1 MDIKRQS
8 LVEYE
13 TRSLKDYINIIRTHL
28 VKVIL
33 IALFILAL
41 SVIYAVTAKDI
52 FIATTV
58 LKITPPEGN
67 ILEAPLMGDLGIGD
81 SKADRFIANEI
92 ETMKNITI
100 REEVAKKIV
109 ESYKVMNH
117 NEKFSL
123 IVDNGDY
130 FEESR
135 DSIKPASSIAAL
147 LETGVVIKQKE
158 GLDFIEISAE
168 SPSPTEAAL
177 IVNSYAN
184 VYRNFN
190 LLDNRKQVSAVKDFL
205 KIQKE
210 QKYQE
215 LLQIEDK
222 YKEYQM
228 KGKALVLNEQATSL
242 ISSIAQLE
250 AQKNSVAIEMSISKK
265 ALAQYTAELEKRDLS
280 VSKYL
285 ESKAGEPY
293 LEILQR
299 QIAELEAKRDLAMSN
314 SSPQSNALIEKYNN
328 ELSSLKEKLRLRT
341 EEYRKSIMTASPEEI
356 RGLSQQIFEEDVKYK
371 SLAASYEQINKQLQA
386 YEKRFN
392 NLPKSSLGLARIERS
407 RMAAEKIY
415 TQLEEKYQEALLNEQ
430 AITGNVM
437 ILSYARE
444 PNRPAKPNR
453 RLIIIAGLFFGL
465 VFGVGYALVA
475 NYFDKTVKTPEDIED
490 LHINLLGWI
499 PQIDEFGSNGKFSEF
514 FIANNMNTISSDSFK
529 FLRTTMSY
537 SQNEGIAKVVLITSS
552 APSEGKSVIASNLA
566 GSYAIAKKKTLL
578 IDCDLRKPR
587 VHTIFNK
594 KRVPGL
600 VDYLYGKAT
609 YEDIISL
616 TEVKGLS
623 IIPVGTIPQNPTE
636 FLDSSGMKSFLNRV
650 KQEFEVVIIDS
661 PPLTTLADAV
671 ILSRL
676 VEETILVA
684 SSNITD
690 SELLE
695 KSVEQLKRIEG
706 STFKGVVL
714 NKFNLKKSYGSYYYK
729 YASHY
734 AREAESSN
742 SSKRRKVKKDEI

>member
-1 MDIKRQS
+1 MDVKRQN

-13 TRSLKDYINIIRTHL
+13 TRSIKDYINIVRSHL
-28 VKVIL
+28 LKVIL
-33 IALFILAL
+33 ITISILAL
-41 SVIYAVTAKDI
+41 SVVYAVTAKDI
-52 FIATTV
+52 FRASTI

-67 ILEAPLMGDLGIGD
+67 ILQAPLMGDLGLGD
-81 SKADRFIANEI
+81 RGADRFIANEI

-100 REEVAKKIV
+100 REQVAKKIK
-109 ESYKVMNH
+109 ESFKVMDHKEN
-117 NEKFSL
+117 FSL
-123 IVDNGDY
+123 ILDSGDY
-130 FEESR
+130 FDDAG
-135 DSIKPASSIAAL
+135 DSLKSTKAL
-147 LETGVVIKQKE
+147 ANLLMQRVDIKQKE
-158 GLDFIEISAE
+158 GLDFIEVTAE
-168 SPSPTEAAL
+168 SPSPYEAAL

-184 VYRNFN
+184 VYRKFN
-190 LLDNRKQVSAVKDFL
+190 LMDNRKQVSAIKDFL

-210 QKYQE
+210 EKYKE
-215 LLQIEDK
+215 LLQIEDQ

-228 KGKALVLNEQATSL
+228 KGKALVLDQQATSL
-242 ISSIAQLE
+242 IETIAQLE
-250 AQKNSVAIEMSISKK
+250 AQKNNLSIEMAVSKK
-265 ALAQYTAELEKRDLS
+265 ALDQYTAELEKKDLS

-293 LEILQR
+293 LEILQQ
-299 QIAELEAKRDLAMSN
+299 QIAELEANRDLAL
-314 SSPQSNALIEKYNN
+314 SSKSKQSREAIVEKYNVEIRN
-328 ELSSLKEKLRLRT
+328 LKEKLNKRT
-341 EEYRKSIMTASPEEI
+341 QEYRNSILTASPEEI
-356 RGLSQQIFEEDVKYK
+356 RGLSQQIFEEDVKHK
-371 SLAASYEQINKQLQA
+371 SLSASYDQIVKQLKT
-386 YEKRFN
+386 YEKRFDK
-392 NLPKSSLGLARIERS
+392 LPKASIGLARLERS
-407 RMAAEKIY
+407 RLAAEKIY

-430 AITGNVM
+430 ATTGNVL
-437 ILSYARE
+437 ILSTARE
-444 PNRPAKPNR
+444 PDKPAKPNR
-453 RLIIIAGLFFGL
+453 KLIIVLGLFLGL
-465 VFGVGYALVA
+465 VFGVGYAIVA

-490 LHINLLGWI
+490 MHINLLGWI

-514 FIANNMNTISSDSFK
+514 FIANNMNTISSDAFK
-529 FLRTTMSY
+529 FLRTTMNY
-537 SQNEGIAKVVLITSS
+537 SQTEGVAKVLLITSS
-552 APSEGKSVIASNLA
+552 APSEGKSVISSNLA

-609 YEDIISL
+609 YEDITSL

-650 KQEFEVVIIDS
+650 KQEFEIVIIDS

-676 VEETILVA
+676 VDETILVA

-690 SELLE
+690 SELLQ

-706 STFKGVVL
+706 STFKGVLL

-734 AREAESSN
+734 AREVEPG
-742 SSKRRKVKKDEI
+742 RKKKAI